1 MQNLVESFYGWYRHT
16 LRNTQYRW
24 LIVAG
29 TLLYLVS
36 PIDLLP
42 DVFPIIG
49 WIDDGIIA
57 TLLVAELSQLMT
69 EFLSS
74 RSKRGTAEV
83 DGTLADES
91 ETGPVV
97 DVQAN

>member
-1 MQNLVESFYGWYRHT
+1 MQNLVESFYGWYRNI

-36 PIDLLP
+36 PIDILP
-42 DVFPIIG
+42 DVFPIVG

-69 EFLSS
+69 EFLSG
-74 RSKRGTAEV
+74 RSKRGAAEV
-83 DGTLADES
+83 DAAMADEA
-91 ETGPVV
+91 ETGPVI
-97 DVQAN
+97 DVQVN